1 MPTYNVLNW
10 RNENSL
16 TGYPFSSDMDI
27 QDFIIDAKFIQFDD
41 FIPTLE
47 YALIDVSSLTLA
59 ITFDFG
65 THTSIQFSKSFF
77 DQGEAYR
84 YVDIYTPS
92 GYNKRYLGS
101 VTFGPGASI
110 LWTNYVGRKLSYGK
124 QFLPETVRSIPSKD
138 AVYTFDGH
146 YGDVLLSRD
155 PTKDK
160 TIFFNKSLDLNA
172 IVHNAVGGHTV
183 EGVSAQGLRQIN
195 LVKPKNNNINLSSND
210 VIKISSE
217 TNTYLTISLVG
228 GSDLS
233 RTFTIPTL
241 AS

>member
-16 TGYPFSSDMDI
+16 TGYPFSSDMDV
-27 QDFIIDAKFIQFDD
+27 QDFIVDAKFIQFDD

-47 YALIDVSSLTLA
+47 YASIESSSLTLT

-65 THTSIQFSKSFF
+65 RHTEIQFLKSSF

-84 YVDIYTPS
+84 YVDIYTPAN
-92 GYNKRYLGS
+92 YNKRYLGS
-101 VTFGPGASI
+101 VTFGPGASV
-110 LWTNYVGRKLSYGK
+110 LWANYVGRKLNYGK
-124 QFLPETVRSIPSKD
+124 QFLSEVVRSIPSKD

-146 YGDVLLSRD
+146 YGDVILSRD
-155 PTKDK
+155 PTNDK
-160 TIFFNKSLDLNA
+160 TIFFNKALNLNA

-195 LVKPKNNNINLSSND
+195 LVKPRNNNINLASND
-210 VIKISSE
+210 VIKINSE

-228 GSDLS
+228 GSNSS
-233 RTFTIPTL
+233 RAFAIPTL